1 MRIYLVSRKLLLEL
15 SLVLVVITSI
25 FVANNEVG
33 EKIQSVFNTK
43 KELPIYYVD
52 TSEKKIAISFDAAW
66 GTDHTENILDIL
78 DEYDIKT
85 TFFLVDFWVT
95 DYPDIVKEIDKRGH
109 EIQNHSTTHPKMTEL
124 SKEDMIKEIKTTEE
138 NIEKITGKKTTLFR
152 PPFGDH
158 NDELIKTLREIGY
171 HGIQWDVDSLDWK
184 ELGVEPVVDKVTRNI
199 KNGSIVLFHNNA
211 KYVTEYL
218 PLILEKLQEE
228 DYEVVPVSELIY
240 KEDYYMDN
248 TGKQIKNKDS
258 N

>member
-15 SLVLVVITSI
+15 SLVLVVLTSI
-25 FVANNEVG
+25 FVANNDVG

-52 TSEKKIAISFDAAW
+52 TSEKKLAISFDAAW
-66 GTDHTENILDIL
+66 GTDHTEDILNIL

-85 TFFLVDFWVT
+85 TFFLVDFWVK

-124 SKEDMIKEIKTTEE
+124 SKEDIIKEIKTTEK

-171 HGIQWDVDSLDWK
+171 YGIQWDVDSLDWK
-184 ELGVEPVVDKVTRNI
+184 ELGVEPVVDKVTRNV

-228 DYEVVPVSELIY
+228 NYEIVPVSELIH

-248 TGKQIKNKDS
+248 TGKQIKNKD
-258 N
+258 